1 MSVVNLKEHTE
12 AMMYKEMYLTMAKA
26 ARDLEEMHQKA
37 DRILIEAMRKC
48 EETYINAPEIQDTE
62 NNKDTQ

>member
-12 AMMYKEMYLTMAKA
+12 AMMYKEMYITMAKA

-37 DRILIEAMRKC
+37 DRILIETMRKR
-48 EETYINAPEIQDTE
+48 EEMYISAGE
-62 NNKDTQ
+62 NKNDQ